1 MNSLHQMDQFT
12 QIITM
17 FGRLNRRQ
25 QYFSFFTIKIL
36 LSLSPLLNQKLRNKK
51 KNCNKIKL
59 KKY

>member
-36 LSLSPLLNQKLRNKK
+36 LSLSPLLNQKLRKK
-51 KNCNKIKL
+51 KNFVIKL
-59 KKY
+59 N

>member
-51 KNCNKIKL
+51 KICNKIKL

>member
-51 KNCNKIKL
+51 FFL
-59 KKY
+59 